1 MASKGFLGHTEPAAG
16 VVSLIMAA
24 NSLAHTVQFPI
35 MHLRTL
41 NPHVEAILGASPGVV
56 ALPRASGGLPHGATQ
71 ASDAHMC
78 TGISSFAFQGTNAH
92 AILQAAPRINTQTAS
107 QVKMQWQQ
115 QRRWVLPRAHCL
127 IRQCLSA
134 DKHGDITFAVNM
146 QQPNLAFLWEHQV
159 LGRSIF
165 PAAGYAEMA
174 LAGLRCLADTTTA
187 VVCLQAV
194 AIPAP
199 LLLAPAGIGGG
210 QTVTCCI
217 NTSKQQVSIA
227 SVGVSSSSETVHMH
241 SHFGLLPESMT
252 ASTAEIPSAALTGLL
267 ASLAEEAERCVSGD
281 QSQQQQAAAQGM
293 IAPSVAD
300 AQQGSWHHPASFD
313 SFLQLGQLFL
323 PNTPSSTPEGPP
335 SSIHVPAGVD
345 CLSLP
350 CRLDPRQQSY
360 GSCQPSGEPLTCN
373 YALYSSQA
381 QSSCVISGM
390 RAKPLVTHA
399 SSKDTAEASNT
410 NAQLLYET
418 VWLAEEE
425 LHHSRDGINTSSS
438 NRLQLSEA
446 DPAMACANA
455 LAVMQSCLTAGP
467 NNMDSMLT
475 LQHGRASHSTA
486 QSANAVAGA
495 LRTAAIECTLPA
507 TVIKADSSIFSSQQH
522 GMQLSLRQPNG
533 TADAFGRQH
542 SAGISMVSRLLPSR
556 DASTPAAFTMLPQP
570 RGALANLKPAALSAS
585 SMTQLQPGQ
594 VLLQV
599 HAVGINFRDVLNV
612 LGMYPGDPGAPG
624 ADCSGIIQPIVTQG
638 LRIHLLESSCLVKRS
653 FPDMGFV
660 SLKEGQSAAE
670 LLTFL
675 SLSLCSVDQA
685 QNHSQKLEGVRLE

>member
-1 MASKGFLGHTEPAAG
+1 MCTYASHRAHVAGTPLGDPIELGAISTAFGQAQRPAPIALMASKGFLGHTEPAAG

-24 NSLAHTVQFPI
+24 NSLAHTAQFPV

-41 NPHVEAILGASPGVV
+41 NSHVDAILGASPGVV
-56 ALPRASGGLPHGATQ
+56 ALPRASGGLPHGATHQ

-92 AILQAAPRINTQTAS
+92 AILQAAPRTNTQTDS
-107 QVKMQWQQ
+107 QVRMQWQQ
-115 QRRWVLPRAHCL
+115 QRRWVLPQAHCL

-134 DKHGDITFAVNM
+134 GKHGDITFAVNM

-165 PAAGYAEMA
+165 PAAGYAEVA
-174 LAGLRCLADTTTA
+174 LAGLRCLADATTA

-199 LLLAPAGIGGG
+199 LLLAPAGSDGG
-210 QTVTCCI
+210 QTITCCI
-217 NTSKQQVSIA
+217 NTHKQQVSIA
-227 SVGVSSSSETVHMH
+227 SVGVSSSGETVHMH
-241 SHFGLLPESMT
+241 SHFGLLPDSTT
-252 ASTAEIPSAALTGLL
+252 ASTAQNPSAALTGLL
-267 ASLAEEAERCVSGD
+267 ASLAEERVDSGD
-281 QSQQQQAAAQGM
+281 ESQQQQAAAQGM
-293 IAPSVAD
+293 IAPSLAD
-300 AQQGSWHHPASFD
+300 AQQGFWHHPASFD

-323 PNTPSSTPEGPP
+323 PNTLGSTPGEPP

-350 CRLDPRQQSY
+350 CRLDTRQQSY
-360 GSCQPSGEPLTCN
+360 GSCQPAGEALTCN

-399 SSKDTAEASNT
+399 SAKETAEASAT

-425 LHHSRDGINTSSS
+425 LHHSQDGISTSSS
-438 NRLQLSEA
+438 NRLHLSDA
-446 DPAMACANA
+446 NPAMACANA
-455 LAVMQSCLTAGP
+455 LAVMQNCLTAGP
-467 NNMDSMLT
+467 DNMDSMLT
-475 LQHGRASHSTA
+475 LQYGRASDSTA

-495 LRTAAIECTLPA
+495 LRTAAIECNLPA
-507 TVIKADSSIFSSQQH
+507 TVISTNTYTSSFSSQKH
-522 GMQLSLRQPNG
+522 GVQLSLQQPNS
-533 TADAFGRQH
+533 TADAFGKQH
-542 SAGISMVSRLLPSR
+542 SAGISMVPRLLPSR

-594 VLLQV
+594 VLLRV
-599 HAVGINFRDVLNV
+599 HAVGVNFRDVLNV

-624 ADCSGIIQPIVTQG
+624 ADCAGIVAQG
-638 LRIHLLESSCLVKRS
+638 LRNHLLESFRLV
-653 FPDMGFV
+653 
-660 SLKEGQSAAE
+660 
-670 LLTFL
+670 
-675 SLSLCSVDQA
+675 
-685 QNHSQKLEGVRLE
+685 